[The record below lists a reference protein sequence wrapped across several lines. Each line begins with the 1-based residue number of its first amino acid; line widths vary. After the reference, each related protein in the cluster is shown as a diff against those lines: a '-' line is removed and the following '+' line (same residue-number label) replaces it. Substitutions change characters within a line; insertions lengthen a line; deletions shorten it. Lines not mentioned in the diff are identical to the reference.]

1 MDILAESM
9 CYGLYD
15 KGRFIMVVGLII
27 FVVGFAITLHVSS
40 IPGVVTMIVGIAITL
55 GAIYVYKEPYKQLKV
70 ILSDDY
76 PASELYE
83 DYTIVD
89 QDGKIWILDE
99 KH

>member
-1 MDILAESM
+1 MDILAEGT

-27 FVVGFAITLHVSS
+27 FVVGFAIALHVSV
-40 IPGVVTMIVGIAITL
+40 IPGVVTMIVGIAIAVS
-55 GAIYVYKEPYKQLKV
+55 AIHVYKEPYKRLKV

-83 DYTIVD
+83 NYTIVD